1 MSELSEAS
9 VCGIDGCGPAG
20 DNRTDSVTATRRS
33 PDVQIEVVSD
43 AICPWCY
50 VAKRNLDAAVADL
63 RKNFSV
69 DVKWLPFELNADMPK
84 GGLDRK
90 KYRSAKFGSLEH
102 SQRLDAHVTEAGK
115 AAGLD
120 FHHER
125 MERTPNTF
133 DAHRLIW
140 LAEKEGVQDA
150 VVEGLFAGYFTN
162 GRDVGD
168 HDVLAQIAAEAGLD
182 RDRVKAFLDSDDG
195 SEEVRLLAA
204 TAYASGFTGVPT
216 ILVNG
221 DALFSGARSTEIM
234 LAAMRKAVVSNAS
247 SAVAAEI
254 LSKAEDR

>member
-1 MSELSEAS
+1 MSEFLEAG
-9 VCGIDGCGPAG
+9 VCGIDGCGPVR
-20 DNRTDSVTATRRS
+20 DKRTDSVAAKNS

-50 VAKRNLDAAVADL
+50 VAKRNLDAAIAEL
-63 RKNFSV
+63 RTSFTV
-69 DVKWLPFELNADMPK
+69 DVKWLPFELNANMPE

-90 KYRSAKFGSLEH
+90 QYRSAKFGSWEH

-125 MERTPNTF
+125 MERTPNTL

-140 LAEKEGVQDA
+140 LAEKEGIQDA

-162 GRDVGD
+162 GQDVGD
-168 HDVLAQIAAEAGLD
+168 RDVLAQIAAGAGLD
-182 RDRVKAFLDSDDG
+182 RDKVKAFLDSDDG

-204 TAYASGFTGVPT
+204 TAYAGGFTGVPT

-221 DALFSGARSTEIM
+221 AVLFSGARSAEIM
-234 LAAMRKAVVSNAS
+234 LAAIRKAIVSNVS
-247 SAVAAEI
+247 SAVAAGI
-254 LSKAEDR
+254 PTKAGG

>member
-1 MSELSEAS
+1 MSEFSEAG

-20 DNRTDSVTATRRS
+20 DKRTDSVTATKNS

-50 VAKRNLDAAVADL
+50 VAKRNLDAAVAEL

-90 KYRSAKFGSLEH
+90 KYRSAKFGSWEH
-102 SQRLDAHVTEAGK
+102 SQRLDAQVARAGK
-115 AAGLD
+115 AVGLD

-168 HDVLAQIAAEAGLD
+168 RDVLAQIAAGVGLD
-182 RDRVKAFLDSDDG
+182 RDKVNAFLDSDEG
-195 SEEVRLLAA
+195 SEEILAA
-204 TAYASGFTGVPT
+204 KAYAGEFTGVPT

-234 LAAMRKAVVSNAS
+234 LAAIRKAIGPNAS
-247 SAVAAEI
+247 SAVATDVP
-254 LSKAEDR
+254 SKAGDR